1 MYKRYGVSMYYMMF
15 KTFNEATQG
24 NTPEER
30 KAAWRQLGGIVGMSA
45 LMAGAQGI
53 PMYGALSLL
62 YAMFCD
68 DDDEDFDTVTRK
80 HLGEFLY
87 KGPVEYAT
95 NLAIANRIT
104 LNDLIIRDTK
114 GGSSAGTFSQQL
126 LQALGG
132 PVVGVA
138 DRIERGLSK
147 FNEGHTARAME
158 DLLPSAIA
166 NAFKGIRYATEGT
179 TTLRGDPITGDVS
192 AYNAVA
198 QMLGFAPA
206 DYTRQLEINATEKGI
221 DKTLSERSTKLKQKY
236 YTAKRNGDTDGMADV
251 KEKMLEIGAKHPELG
266 INPGTI
272 KGILDRSMTAQERAT
287 KEMLHGVRYN
297 KKRLAEV
304 KASLAEYED

>member
-1 MYKRYGVSMYYMMF
+1 MLSDLVFAG
-15 KTFNEATQG
+15 NATADKERIQRRLPRVG
-24 NTPEER
+24 EE
-30 KAAWRQLGGIVGMSA
+30 QDM
-45 LMAGAQGI
+45 
-53 PMYGALSLL
+53 L

-126 LQALGG
+126 FQALGG

-138 DRIERGLSK
+138 DRIQRGYSK
-147 FNEGHTARAME
+147 MNEGHTMRAME
-158 DLLPSAIA
+158 DLLPSALA
-166 NAFKGIRYATEGT
+166 NGFKGIRYATEGT
-179 TTLRGDPITGDVS
+179 TTLRGDPITGDVG
-192 AYNAVA
+192 AYNAIA
-198 QMLGFAPA
+198 QVLGFAPA

-221 DKTLSERSTKLKQKY
+221 DKTLSERSTKLKQRY
-236 YTAKRNGDTDGMADV
+236 YMAKRNGDADGMANV
-251 KEKMLEIGAKHPELG
+251 KDKLLEMGAKHPELG
-266 INPGTI
+266 INPGNV
-272 KGILDRSMTAQERAT
+272 KGILDRSMTAQERAS